1 MPKGVPQKLIK
12 AMKVRI
18 VEKEAKI
25 QQIPYGEYQIL
36 WGEQQI
42 QRKKVQ
48 KKEAQAKV
56 KMLLNNPFSKF
67 KYSSLAS
74 SALGDFS
81 KDIEGAKGSD
91 KNSLN
96 KLGKDEKG
104 DTNAESKQG
113 DESKNGANLPSLTK
127 EQIDDA
133 INKKNMAFGGSLE
146 ETGKNSKKNTDP
158 HL

>member
-1 MPKGVPQKLIK
+1 
-12 AMKVRI
+12 
-18 VEKEAKI
+18 
-25 QQIPYGEYQIL
+25 
-36 WGEQQI
+36 
-42 QRKKVQ
+42 
-48 KKEAQAKV
+48 
-56 KMLLNNPFSKF
+56 MLLNNPFSKF

-104 DTNAESKQG
+104 DSNAESKKG